1 MVMVGRCRVN
11 VGSIWG
17 QCGVDVGSIWGR
29 CRVDVFVEGKYIE

>member
-1 MVMVGRCRVN
+1 MVVVGRCRVN

>member
-29 CRVDVFVEGKYIE
+29 CRVDVFVEGKYME